1 MLLQDVRKWM
11 FQEEIFQRK
20 QQELESEKNMK
31 NKMVG
36 SGKYRGRIDIFI
48 IGWICVTRHEEEI
61 TWSE

>member
-1 MLLQDVRKWM
+1 M

-48 IGWICVTRHEEEI
+48 IGWICVTRHGEEI